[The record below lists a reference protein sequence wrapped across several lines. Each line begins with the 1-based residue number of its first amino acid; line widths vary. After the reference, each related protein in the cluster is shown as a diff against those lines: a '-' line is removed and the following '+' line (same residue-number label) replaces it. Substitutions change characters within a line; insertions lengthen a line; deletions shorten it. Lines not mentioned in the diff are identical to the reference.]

1 VNGLEGRELRGEE
14 VPPSESILKEEQ
26 KGGIKMSVITVSRQL
41 GSQGV
46 EIAKAI
52 ASRFN
57 YQYVDKEK
65 IGIALAD
72 RGLPRMEIEKL
83 DEKKPPFW
91 DSWAID
97 RNKFFHHLQ
106 MIIYGFAQKNNAV
119 IVGRGGQILL
129 KDLPGV
135 LQVRVIAPFEVRI
148 RRVME
153 QQRVKEKQ
161 AIRLLRRS
169 DEDSAG
175 FIRSFFN
182 ADWEDPRLYDLV
194 INTQKLSV
202 DSAVMMILEAIQ
214 APEIKKGEKKTERK
228 LADLILFQRVESTLM
243 ALLGVGLA
251 YIYINVEEGVVLLD
265 GTVNSGTDLANCE
278 RAVASIEG
286 VERVNNHLSVSRLNP
301 SVA

>member
-1 VNGLEGRELRGEE
+1 LKGGSFGVRRS
-14 VPPSESILKEEQ
+14 PPLNAPPRRRQ
-26 KGGIKMSVITVSRQL
+26 KGGIKMSVITLSRQL

-83 DEKKPPFW
+83 DEKKPSFW

-135 LQVRVIAPFEVRI
+135 LHVRVIAPFEVRI

-153 QQRVKEKQ
+153 QQRGKEKQ
-161 AIRLLRRS
+161 AIRLLRHS

-214 APEIKKGEKKTERK
+214 APEIKEGEKKTERK

-243 ALLGVGLA
+243 ALLGVGFA
-251 YIYINVEEGVVLLD
+251 YIYINVEEGVVILD

-286 VERVNNHLSVSRLNP
+286 VERVNNHLSVSRLNT